1 MIISKILKKFI
12 RRKLAL
18 STKSSF
24 KHLKGRDKITKW
36 NEFEYRNTTCVVW
49 KITKFESTKFF
60 KKFTFFPIF
69 SFFLPRNPRPFSPRD
84 TFDTQR
90 RLGREFRME
99 IKVVGKLGG
108 VASRS
113 KKPGGTRNFFQL
125 SGVKMIQCA
134 AASFQ
139 SSQRAVYCLLP
150 ATCILLLRSLDKS
163 NSLWYIVIGRGGDV
177 WECRLGEINWGW
189 NK

>member
-1 MIISKILKKFI
+1 MNLNREIP
-12 RRKLAL
+12 RVWYEKLRN
-18 STKSSF
+18 SNQRNFSKSSLF
-24 KHLKGRDKITKW
+24 SRSSL
-36 NEFEYRNTTCVVW
+36 
-49 KITKFESTKFF
+49 
-60 KKFTFFPIF
+60 F
-69 SFFLPRNPRPFSPRD
+69 SFHEI
-84 TFDTQR
+84 
-90 RLGREFRME
+90 LGHFPHATRSIHSDDWAANFAW
-99 IKVVGKLGG
+99 KLKLLGSWVDG

-113 KKPGGTRNFFQL
+113 KKPGGTRDFFQL

-150 ATCILLLRSLDKS
+150 ATCILLLRSLDKN

-189 NK
+189 KNRYWDLDNSGQKQVKG